1 MLLTR
6 DNYYTPE
13 ADWAYM
19 SCSQYQ
25 GFLECEAAQMAR
37 LEGRWQG
44 SGTEAFLV
52 GNYFHSYMEGRS
64 AHEEFL
70 NQNLAQIF
78 KTRTDKKT
86 GETLITGKYA
96 AYEAAD
102 RMIAKCLSDPLVLR
116 FYQMEGEVEE
126 IMTGELFGVPWRIR
140 MDKRIPQ
147 LNMILDWKTTANIR
161 ELKYNPLTR
170 ERETFAEA
178 YGYLMRA
185 AVYAEIMR
193 QNTGQEHDPQF
204 VIVAV
209 SKQDPPDLAV
219 LSLNHRQRWDMELEE
234 IKKRLPHI
242 MRVKTYQEQARR
254 CGECEYCRA
263 TGRVRRIIPYYE
275 LKPEFR
281 EGDEYD
287 EFPENPPAVPA
298 EGGQLLLP

>member
-25 GFLECEAAQMAR
+25 AFRECEAAAMAK
-37 LEGRWQG
+37 LEGRWKG

-52 GNYFHSYMEGRS
+52 GNYFHSYMEGED
-64 AHEEFL
+64 AHREFCDEHFSD
-70 NQNLAQIF
+70 IF
-78 KTRTDKKT
+78 KTKTDKKS
-86 GETLITGKYA
+86 GEVTVTGKYA

-102 RMIAKCLSDPLVLR
+102 RMIEKCLNDPMAR
-116 FYQMEGEVEE
+116 KFYGMPGNVEE
-126 IMTGELFGVPWRIR
+126 IMAGELFGIPWRIR
-140 MDKRIPQ
+140 MDKRIPEMN
-147 LNMILDWKTTANIR
+147 LILDWKTTANIR
-161 ELKYNPLTR
+161 ELKYNPITK

-185 AVYAEIMR
+185 AVYAEISK
-193 QNTGQEHDPQF
+193 QNTHTDIDPLF
-204 VIVAV
+204 IIVAV
-209 SKQDPPDLAV
+209 SKQEPSDLAI

-234 IKKRLPHI
+234 IKKHIPHI
-242 MRVKTYQEQARR
+242 MRVKTYQEQAKR

-263 TGRVRRIIPYYE
+263 TSKASRIIPYYE

-281 EGDEYD
+281 EGYEYD
-287 EFPENPPAVPA
+287 EFPENPP
-298 EGGQLLLP
+298 EIQETNGQLLLS